1 MQFLRKLFKFAFRLV
16 GWCCSFVLGALFLFL
31 AGYWL
36 GWKVTP
42 TKSNLSE
49 AAVRSDSVAADRRVS
64 KNRKPRSA
72 VTLPAVEIAQERI
85 TRLARMSVSTTD
97 KREVDA
103 RIATEIAALNVNE
116 VFAALAVLDES
127 PASATLVAL
136 RVRLLERLTSLDPY
150 AALDYARQAA
160 ASGRDRASMLA
171 STVFRRWAFSDAPAA
186 LEAWRDYFAGG
197 AAYDEAAL
205 KRSKYFGLD
214 EIFFRLGKGDL
225 NLALTEMKSFSDE
238 QQQRI
243 WYSLCRLAFEDK
255 PRQQLLTAAAAL
267 PPGESRTH
275 ALAQMADVWVRSPGQ
290 KEAAVQWLD
299 TAQLSR
305 VEQAQIEERIAFY
318 LGPMAESGKWLL
330 DRAQT
335 PEERAR
341 RLDSVMGGWVYY
353 DPVGA
358 GEWLNAQ
365 GLDKT
370 AAPAMSRYA
379 KAVVNEHP
387 EMALEWARNIP
398 DEAVR
403 QNTLA
408 EVEKRIRK
416 RHPQRAGELLRP

>member
-1 MQFLRKLFKFAFRLV
+1 MQFLRKLFKFAIRLV
-16 GWCCSFVLGALFLFL
+16 GWCCSFVFGVVFLFL

-36 GWKVTP
+36 GWKFTP
-42 TKSNLSE
+42 TKSNLSA
-49 AAVRSDSVAADRRVS
+49 AAVRSDSAAADRPVS
-64 KNRKPRSA
+64 KNRKPRPA
-72 VTLPAVEIAQERI
+72 VTLPVAEIAQERI
-85 TRLARMSVSTTD
+85 TRLARMSVSSTD
-97 KREVDA
+97 KRETDA
-103 RIATEIAALNVNE
+103 RIAAEIAALNVTD

-127 PASATLVAL
+127 PASAPLVAL

-160 ASGRDRASMLA
+160 ASGRDRVSLLA
-171 STVFRRWAFSDAPAA
+171 STVFRRWAFSDPPAA
-186 LEAWRDYFAGG
+186 LQAWRDFMAGG
-197 AAYDEAAL
+197 TADDERKL
-205 KRSKYFGLD
+205 KRNDYYGLD
-214 EIFFRLGKGDL
+214 EIFFRLGRKDL
-225 NLALTEMKSFSDE
+225 DLALAEMKNFPAE
-238 QQQRI
+238 QQQLL
-243 WYSLCRLAFEDK
+243 WYNLSRLAFEDK
-255 PRQQLLTAAAAL
+255 PRQQLLAAAAAL
-267 PPGESRTH
+267 PAGENRTQ
-275 ALAQMADVWVRSPGQ
+275 ALAHMADVWVRSPGQ

-299 TAQLSR
+299 EAQLSR

-318 LGPMAESGKWLL
+318 LGSMAESGKWLL

-370 AAPAMSRYA
+370 AAPAMRRYA
-379 KAVVNEHP
+379 NAVLNEHP

-403 QNTLA
+403 QSTLA

-416 RHPQRAGELLRP
+416 RHPQRAGELLPP